1 MFGHKLHIM
10 DSEGTWHSID
20 ALNGKD
26 GVWVPKISGLA
37 VWEGCVWVAELQGA
51 LVLLCPV

>member
-1 MFGHKLHIM
+1 M